1 MCYAVSTRS
10 DPEGVDECAVSRFGE
25 APSYDIPSCP
35 AELQAV
41 VDVYRQLFST
51 VPGST
56 DLAHHT
62 IPTASNPPV
71 HVPLRRIPAQYREE
85 IERQLQEML
94 DRNIIRVS
102 SSPWLAPAVYV
113 PKKSGELRICI
124 DYRELNK
131 RTMKDAYPL
140 PLPDEVQDRLAGAK
154 IFSKLDLQ
162 SGYWQLPVLTRRRSF
177 EDSFL
182 SRPSHGAV

>member
-1 MCYAVSTRS
+1 MVFDQSLVYIRIGKEVIHTVGRQDKANMCYAVSTRS
-10 DPEGVDECAVSRFGE
+10 NPEENDGVDECAVPRFGE

-41 VDVYRQLFST
+41 VDEYRQLFSI

-71 HVPLRRIPAQYREE
+71 RVPPRRIPAQYREE

-94 DRNIIRVS
+94 
-102 SSPWLAPAVYV
+102 
-113 PKKSGELRICI
+113 
-124 DYRELNK
+124 
-131 RTMKDAYPL
+131 
-140 PLPDEVQDRLAGAK
+140 
-154 IFSKLDLQ
+154 
-162 SGYWQLPVLTRRRSF
+162 
-177 EDSFL
+177 
-182 SRPSHGAV
+182 